1 MLALIRRKEKGEKS
15 PFSIEY
21 MSYTNLATKLIQ
33 NGQQTFGS
41 FPDNRPLSTG
51 FVFLKFAWEVEIS
64 MEGSD
69 PKGLSSTGPLIAK
82 TCELPRWSVDTQI
95 VNVYNHKTIV
105 QTKMSYETTTMSF
118 YDQSSGAAETL
129 IWDFIK
135 AQFDTSDGS
144 KAATFKPL
152 TVKITMKDLSGE
164 SNDKIYTLRN
174 AYIVDAQHDTLDYS
188 TSDPVLWTITLRY
201 EDLETNEF
209 KGTTPK
215 VSTGIAALPKPPKK
229 VLPSRISATPNTKPP
244 KADAVAEINKWVAA
258 GGTETG
264 GGAATGNPNM
274 ARQNKYRPA
283 ATTVWPTSPSIVS
296 RIASAFGFSPSTGTP
311 AINPSKSL
319 PMTPRAKLFITNEE
333 NRIKNMPDVTPE
345 WKTAYIAALKELPP
359 QSPGPVVE
367 NAARMWAMSQASK
380 KAPMQVTQSRT
391 TDSGVNSTKSGGSS
405 REPSSPGVRQGT
417 TQINPKTNDTLTPAV
432 LTTQAQRERDYKTN
446 GPRVTSYTVRQNNDP
461 SDPAVRAE
469 INARQAAEKARRAA
483 PGYVPEKPS
492 NRDY

>member
-69 PKGLSSTGPLIAK
+69 PMGLSSTGPLIAK

-105 QTKMSYETTTMSF
+105 QTKMSYEPNTLSF

-135 AQFDTSDGS
+135 AQFDPSDGS
-144 KAATFKPL
+144 KAPTFKPL
-152 TVKITMKDLSGE
+152 TVKITMKDLSGDAGAK
-164 SNDKIYTLRN
+164 DKVYTLRN

-188 TSDPVLWTITLRY
+188 SSEPVLWTITIRY

-209 KGTTPK
+209 KGETPK
-215 VSTGIAALPKPPKK
+215 TSTGIAALPKPPKK
-229 VLPSRISATPNTKPP
+229 VLPSANSFDQLGKKI
-244 KADAVAEINKWVAA
+244 KADAAAELSKWLQA
-258 GGTETG
+258 GGKETG
-264 GGAATGNPNM
+264 GGAAYGNPNM
-274 ARQNKYRPA
+274 VNKYNKKPVA
-283 ATTVWPTSPSIVS
+283 VTEWPTTPSIVS
-296 RIASAFGFSPSTGTP
+296 GIANAFGFSPSTGTP
-311 AINPSKSL
+311 ATNNAKPLTIS
-319 PMTPRAKLFITNEE
+319 PRAKLFITNEE

-359 QSPGPVVE
+359 QGVSATSQ
-367 NAARMWAMSQASK
+367 NAARLWAMGQASR

-391 TDSGVNSTKSGGSS
+391 TDSGINSTATGGTS
-405 REPSSPGVRQGT
+405 REPNSPGVRQGT

-432 LTTQAQRERDYKTN
+432 LTTQARRERDYKNTT
-446 GPRVTSYTVRQNNDP
+446 PQS
-461 SDPAVRAE
+461 
-469 INARQAAEKARRAA
+469 
-483 PGYVPEKPS
+483 
-492 NRDY
+492 RDL

>member
-15 PFSIEY
+15 PFSIEH
-21 MSYTNLATKLIQ
+21 MSFTNLGTKLIQ

-129 IWDFIK
+129 IWEFIK
-135 AQFDTSDGS
+135 AQFDPSDGS

-164 SNDKIYTLRN
+164 AKDKIYTLRN

-229 VLPSRISATPNTKPP
+229 VLPSSNSFDQLGKKV
-244 KADAVAEINKWVAA
+244 KADTAAEVSKWVQA
-258 GGTETG
+258 GGKDTG
-264 GGAATGNPNM
+264 GGAAYGNPNM
-274 ARQNKYRPA
+274 VNKYKTKPV
-283 ATTVWPTSPSIVS
+283 ATTAWPTSPSIVS
-296 RIASAFGFSPSTGTP
+296 RIANAFGFSSPGTTSSTPATPSTTNTQIGFSPSTGTS
-311 AINPSKSL
+311 ATTNAKQL

-333 NRIKNMPDVTPE
+333 NRIKNMPDVNPE
-345 WKTAYIAALKELPP
+345 WKTAYIAALKEMPP
-359 QSPGPVVE
+359 QGVGTTSQ
-367 NAARMWAMSQASK
+367 NAAKMWAMSQASK

-391 TDSGVNSTKSGGSS
+391 TDSGINSTASGGAS
-405 REPSSPGVRQGT
+405 REPTSPGVRQGT
-417 TQINPKTNDTLTPAV
+417 TQINPKTNDTLTPVV
-432 LTTQAQRERDYKTN
+432 LTTQARRERDYK
-446 GPRVTSYTVRQNNDP
+446 SYGT
-461 SDPAVRAE
+461 
-469 INARQAAEKARRAA
+469 AA
-483 PGYVPEKPS
+483 PTGGNKAAFGREWARANS
-492 NRDY
+492 EMQ